1 MPGGEYNSNIE
12 TALALLT
19 SQIATLAVNVTRM
32 EGRLEKA
39 AIDAE
44 TREQRKL
51 DSIDKKLE
59 KMDECIGGLET
70 GATARNEQIKVVL
83 EEVERLRASETWWK
97 IGLAV
102 AIIIGTI
109 LGIYK

>member
-44 TREQRKL
+44 QREQRKL
-51 DSIDKKLE
+51 DSIDKKL
-59 KMDECIGGLET
+59 DEQDKCISGLEK
-70 GATARNEQIKVVL
+70 GAAARQEKLKIVL

>member
-44 TREQRKL
+44 QREQRKL
-51 DSIDKKLE
+51 DSLE
-59 KMDECIGGLET
+59 KKIDELDKCIGGLES
-70 GATARNEQIKVVL
+70 GAAARQEQIKVVL
-83 EEVERLRASETWWK
+83 DEVGRLRASETWWK

>member
-51 DSIDKKLE
+51 DSLE
-59 KMDECIGGLET
+59 KKIDELDKCIGGLET

-83 EEVERLRASETWWK
+83 AEVERLRTNELWWK
-97 IGLAV
+97 LAMAA